1 MHLTKLCVA
10 LVSLSVL
17 ASANNVLAED
27 WEYSLSA
34 GMANM
39 PRYSGSN
46 ERVTTPVL
54 GGEIISPWGIFLNT
68 EQGLGWRHEWDK
80 ASFSAYVGPSD
91 ERKDKKSS
99 SHAGS
104 NRLKGMGDIK
114 SRAQFGITG
123 SYDLG
128 PLVLGA
134 TLEHALE
141 EDDHN
146 DAGKAFTSLEL
157 NVGTNLY
164 EGHYGTLDLSL
175 NTLFGDNNYMQTWY
189 GVTPGQASQS
199 RFQAYDTKG
208 GLVSTGLNLTWAVP
222 ISENTKFSTLLDVQY
237 LSKEAGDSPIV
248 ERRLQSAVV
257 GKLEYTF

>member
-1 MHLTKLCVA
+1 M
-10 LVSLSVL
+10 
-17 ASANNVLAED
+17 LAED
-27 WEYSLSA
+27 WEYSLNA
-34 GMANM
+34 GIANM

-54 GGEIISPWGIFLNT
+54 GGEIISPWGVFLNT
-68 EQGLGWRHEWDK
+68 EQGLGWRHKWDK
-80 ASFSAYVGPSD
+80 ASFNAYVGPSD

-99 SHAGS
+99 THAGS

-114 SRAQFGITG
+114 SRAQLGISG
-123 SYDLG
+123 NYDLG

-146 DAGKAFTSLEL
+146 DTGKAYTSLEL
-157 NVGTNLY
+157 NVGIKLH
-164 EGHYGTLDLSL
+164 EGQYGKFDLGFNS
-175 NTLFGDNNYMQTWY
+175 LFGDKNYMQTWY
-189 GVTPGQASQS
+189 GVSTGQTASS
-199 RFQAYDTKG
+199 RFQAYDAKA
-208 GLVSTGLNLTWAVP
+208 GLVSTGMNLTWAVP
-222 ISENTKFSTLLDVQY
+222 ISKNTTFSTLLDVQY